1 MKKAHIKVMDK
12 LLGDIQDE
20 IFFSKVI
27 ELDTKTIYVSY
38 LWDIRIIIDDIKKE
52 VVFIG
57 EEVGY
62 NFRWTTK
69 TIADIQN
76 ILNVI
81 ISRIEGCY

>member
-1 MKKAHIKVMDK
+1 MKKAHIKVMDNI
-12 LLGDIQDE
+12 LERIQDE

-57 EEVGY
+57 DEEGY
-62 NFRWTTK
+62 SFRWTAK
-69 TIADIQN
+69 TIRDIYKY
-76 ILNVI
+76 LDVI
-81 ISRIEGCY
+81 ISRIN

>member
-12 LLGDIQDE
+12 LLEDIQEE
-20 IFFSKVI
+20 IYFSKVI

-62 NFRWTTK
+62 NFRWTAK
-69 TIADIQN
+69 TIAEIQN

-81 ISRIEGCY
+81 IRRVQ

>member
-1 MKKAHIKVMDK
+1 MKKAHIKVMDNI
-12 LLGDIQDE
+12 LERIQDE

-57 EEVGY
+57 DEEGY
-62 NFRWTTK
+62 SFRWTAK
-69 TIADIQN
+69 TITDIQN

-81 ISRIEGCY
+81 IRRVQ

>member
-12 LLGDIQDE
+12 LLEDIQDE

-57 EEVGY
+57 DEEGY
-62 NFRWTTK
+62 SFRWTAK
-69 TIADIQN
+69 TITDIQN

-81 ISRIEGCY
+81 IRRVQ